1 MELLKVE
8 KLCKVYGKGENE
20 VKAVDEVSFT
30 VPKGQMVAIVGASGS
45 GKSTLLHLI
54 GAVDQPTSGNIWLD
68 GQDVFAH
75 NKKELAIFRRRQVGL
90 IYQFYNL
97 NPVLTAEENIVL
109 PILMDGRKPDKAQLD
124 HILDMLD
131 LKERRNH
138 LPSQLSGGQ
147 QQRAAIGRALFTSPQ
162 IILADEPT
170 GNLDSK
176 NSAEILEL
184 FRKSNREMKQTI
196 LLVTHD
202 ESIAEQCD
210 RIIVLHDGRI
220 ISDELLRGAKEGDDH
235 AV

>member
-54 GAVDQPTSGNIWLD
+54 GAVDQPTSGKIWLD

-220 ISDELLRGAKEGDDH
+220 ISDELLRGAKEGDGH

>member
-8 KLCKVYGKGENE
+8 HLCKHFGKGENE
-20 VKAVDEVSFT
+20 VKAVDDVSFT

-54 GAVDQPTSGNIWLD
+54 GAVDRPSSGKVWLD
-68 GQDVFAH
+68 GQDVFTH

-109 PILMDGRKPDKAQLD
+109 PILMDGRKPDKKQLED
-124 HILDMLD
+124 LLELLD

-202 ESIAEQCD
+202 AGIAEQCD
-210 RIIVLHDGRI
+210 RIIVLSDGRN
-220 ISDELLRGAKEGDDH
+220 ISDERKGGVREADGH
-235 AV
+235 AI